1 LTEAE
6 PWKMKGDENAIRRQA
21 IVRTSLEAVYA
32 FMHFLAPVIPMAA
45 QKVFDC
51 LNTEPKSLHNLK
63 NDLYNL
69 VPGTPITV
77 GDILFQKILT
87 ETEKPAVIVA
97 EKPAK
102 QPKQPKKTGTTEK
115 K

>member
-1 LTEAE
+1 
-6 PWKMKGDENAIRRQA
+6 MKGDENAIRRQA

-87 ETEKPAVIVA
+87 ETEKPAVVVT